1 MGAFS
6 AVCPDRS
13 ANGIW
18 HKNHA
23 KWQKMLAPMRD
34 YRQVCAMKNR
44 KPKRPEEATYPEIRD
59 NAAMALRVEE
69 GLPVADV
76 MEFGRAAG
84 FGTDELARLIHIP
97 PRTYARRVASG
108 ARLKIPE
115 GERAARLMRLY
126 DRAKELF
133 GTHENTRSWL
143 NTEIPALG
151 GRTPLDFAQTEPG
164 AREVEAVIERIE
176 DGVVM

>member
-1 MGAFS
+1 MKKKIS
-6 AVCPDRS
+6 
-13 ANGIW
+13 
-18 HKNHA
+18 KHA
-23 KWQKMLAPMRD
+23 AD
-34 YRQVCAMKNR
+34 I
-44 KPKRPEEATYPEIRD
+44 TYPEIRD
-59 NAAMALRVEE
+59 NAAMARRVEE
-69 GLPVADV
+69 GLPVLDLV
-76 MEFGRAAG
+76 EFGRSAG

-133 GTHENTRSWL
+133 GTHENTRGWL

-151 GRTPLDFAQTEPG
+151 GRTPLDFARTEQG
-164 AREVEAVIERIE
+164 AREVEAVIERID